1 MKLQTAKISFP
12 EIRLHPHYGHKLRG
26 YIGNL
31 FKEKSPLLHNH
42 LEGGGL
48 RYSYP
53 LVQYKIIDSVPILFG
68 LGEGAELLID
78 LFLRIKELD
87 LYDKKFV
94 IYSKNIEN
102 HLTDIR
108 ITDSLI
114 EYNFETLWMG
124 LNQSNYNKYNRL
136 LPGDERNAFLNKI
149 LIGNILSFYKGIG
162 FRAEERIYAK
172 VDLTEKLTLFKNN
185 KMTVFSGRFVS
196 NAQIP
201 NFAGLGKAVARGF
214 GAVSDHPNSLS

>member
-1 MKLQTAKISFP
+1 MKIPISTISFP
-12 EIRLHPHYGHKLRG
+12 EISLHPHYGHKLRG

-53 LVQYKIIDSVPILFG
+53 LVQYKIIDGVPMLLG

-78 LFLRIKELD
+78 LFLIIKDLN

-102 HLTDIR
+102 HLAEIG
-108 ITDSLI
+108 IKDSLI
-114 EYNFETLWMG
+114 EYNFKTLWMG
-124 LNQSNYNKYNRL
+124 LNQSNFNKYNKL
-136 LPGDERNAFLNKI
+136 LPGEEKTAFLNKI

-162 FRAEERIYAK
+162 FTAEERIYAK
-172 VDLTEKLTLFKNN
+172 VSVSEKITEFKNN
-185 KMTVFSGRFVS
+185 KMTAFSGTFVS
-196 NAQIP
+196 NAKLP
-201 NFAGLGKAVARGF
+201 NLAGLGKAVARGF
-214 GAVSDHPNSLS
+214 GAVSDTP